1 MLWFRRLCAIAVL
14 VSISPLSGG
23 PASANDGTAVIG
35 IGGIRIV
42 RDYDIRMASED
53 LYVSPDKISV
63 DYVFVNQSDTDAERL
78 VAFPLPELSGEEFYD
93 AGVALP
99 STDMVNFVDFTVTI
113 DGRPVAYETEIR
125 AFSPA
130 GLDITARLNADG
142 IPLNPL
148 ADAAF
153 AALRALPA
161 EKRREY
167 ITLGLA
173 EWDEGYDFAHPLWR
187 IRVVFYWRQVFPAKT
202 PLSVSHTY
210 RPIASTGFFVL
221 PEQTGAIED
230 PYCMDPPF
238 RNAARKMMQRSGRDY
253 LEERSVTYVL
263 TTASSWHGTIGSF
276 RLTVAK
282 PDPSWIVSL
291 CAPGIRKTGP
301 TTFEWSARDYIPEK
315 DLKVLFVRQLPRE

>member
-1 MLWFRRLCAIAVL
+1 MLRLQRLRSLATL
-14 VSISPLSGG
+14 VSILALTAG
-23 PASANDGTAVIG
+23 PAVANDGTAVIG
-35 IGGIRIV
+35 IGGIQIV

-63 DYVFVNQSDTDAERL
+63 DYVFVNESENDAERL

-93 AGVALP
+93 SGVALP

-130 GLDITARLNADG
+130 GLDVTARLNADG
-142 IPLNPL
+142 IPLNPI
-148 ADAAF
+148 ANATFDA
-153 AALRALPA
+153 LLALPP
-161 EKRREY
+161 EKRSEY
-167 ITLGLA
+167 KTLGLA
-173 EWDEGYDFAHPLWR
+173 EWDEQYNFAHPFWR
-187 IRVVFYWRQVFPAKT
+187 VRVVFYWRQMFPSKT

-210 RPIASTGFFVL
+210 RPIAGTGFFAL
-221 PEQTGAIED
+221 PEQTGATED
-230 PYCMDPPF
+230 PYCMDSDF
-238 RNAARKMMQRSGRDY
+238 RAAARRMMKKSGRDY

-263 TTASSWHGTIGSF
+263 TTGSSWHGTIGSF

-291 CAPGIRKTGP
+291 CASGIRKTGP
-301 TTFEWSARDYIPEK
+301 TTFEWSTREYIPEK
-315 DLKVLFVRQLPRE
+315 DLEVLFVRQMPNE